1 MTNAGATALDEGT
14 LKGGGAPPS
23 RAPSKALRSPWTA
36 LIALAVLFI
45 AAFPVLSDDLY
56 YQNMFILSMVFA
68 IGAVGLNIITG
79 YAGYVSLGQGAFVG
93 LGAYVVGICVND
105 IGGSPWVWIPVAGLV
120 AGAVAALLGVVA
132 MRARGHSFVILTIA
146 FLFLLQLLATNW
158 DSLTNGTGGIT
169 LPIPTWSVDYQYWPF
184 YYSLMGLLAASLL
197 ASWWIR
203 RNKFGMGLIAIR
215 EDEDKAATVGVSTP
229 TYKILAFA
237 SSAVFVGM
245 AGGVYGYYIAFIDP
259 LGMFNILL
267 SVQIILSL
275 LLGGRA
281 TLWGP
286 VLGAFVI
293 EWLNETS
300 NNEFGGG
307 NARLLI
313 FGGLLAL
320 VVLFMPEGVIPT
332 ANRWIERWRARGT
345 AGLAGERLTGIDLRE
360 RSAPPAAA
368 PADSAKP
375 LLDVK
380 GLDKRFGGVHAVD
393 GASFAVPDGSITGLI
408 GPNGSGKT
416 TVFNLIGGTM
426 AAQAGEVWFAGQR
439 VDGKPPWRRAH
450 MGLGRTFQITRLF
463 PDMTVLENVVAPLR
477 EFHLRLLGAN
487 AVSGREAA
495 RAEEL
500 LEFVGMRKYRDVRAS
515 ALSYGQQ
522 KLVELAQIL
531 MLDPKL
537 IMLDEP
543 AGGINP
549 TLIARI
555 GEMIRELNARGKTFL
570 IVEHNMPFVLGL
582 CNPILVLARG
592 QTIASGTA
600 DEVQRDPKVL
610 DAYLGEDFRLEQP
623 VGA

>member
-1 MTNAGATALDEGT
+1 
-14 LKGGGAPPS
+14 
-23 RAPSKALRSPWTA
+23 
-36 LIALAVLFI
+36 
-45 AAFPVLSDDLY
+45 
-56 YQNMFILSMVFA
+56 
-68 IGAVGLNIITG
+68 
-79 YAGYVSLGQGAFVG
+79 
-93 LGAYVVGICVND
+93 
-105 IGGSPWVWIPVAGLV
+105 
-120 AGAVAALLGVVA
+120 
-132 MRARGHSFVILTIA
+132 VILTIA

-158 DSLTNGTGGIT
+158 DGLTNGTGGIT

-184 YYSLMGLLAASLL
+184 YYTLMGLLAASLL
-197 ASWWIR
+197 VSWWIR

-237 SSAVFVGM
+237 ASALFVGM

-286 VLGAFVI
+286 VLGAFII

-300 NNEFGGG
+300 NNELGGG

-320 VVLFMPEGVIPT
+320 VVLLLPRGIIPT
-332 ANRWIERWRARGT
+332 ASRWIERWRARGT

-360 RSAPPAAA
+360 RSAPPTA
-368 PADSAKP
+368 PDVSAKP
-375 LLDVK
+375 LLEVK
-380 GLDKRFGGVHAVD
+380 GLEKRFGGVHAVD
-393 GASFAVPDGSITGLI
+393 GASFAVPEGSITALI

-416 TVFNLIGGTM
+416 TLFNLIGGTM
-426 AAQAGEVWFAGQR
+426 AAQAGEVRFDGQR
-439 VDGKPPWRRAH
+439 IDDKPPWRRAH
-450 MGLGRTFQITRLF
+450 LGLGRTFQITRLF
-463 PDMTVLENVVAPLR
+463 PEMTVLENVVAPLR
-477 EFHLRLLGAN
+477 EFHLGLLGAN

-500 LEFVGMRKYRDVRAS
+500 LNFVGMRKYLDVRAS
-515 ALSYGQQ
+515 ALSFGQQ

-549 TLIARI
+549 TLIERI

-582 CNPILVLARG
+582 CDPVLVLARG
-592 QTIASGTA
+592 QTIASGTP
-600 DEVQRDPKVL
+600 DEIQRDPKVL